1 MGGLFDKAVFRLVGD
16 RGVIVEYGDE
26 ISLEINIKVR
36 TMAMAIAEEK
46 PVGIVEV
53 IPTYRSLLIVYDPL
67 ATDLK
72 SLEDALQFME
82 GRLDQLEIPRPRT
95 VEIPVSYGGDLGPD
109 IEFVAQAHNLTVEDV
124 IRIHSGAL
132 YQIYMIGFTPGFP
145 FLGGLPP
152 ELHTPRLET
161 PRPLVPAGSVGIAN
175 NQTGVYPIDSPGGWR
190 LIGRTPAEPVQPV
203 ERKSVS
209 LPCRGHDQVRADLR
223 GGIPSHPIGRE
234 RLMEVFKVLEPGP
247 FTTIQDSG
255 RYGYQQF
262 GIPVSGALDTFS
274 YLAANVLVGN
284 PDNAAGLEITFMGP
298 RLEALSDALV
308 AVTGAEVP
316 LFVNDQP
323 QAMWTSFRV
332 RRGDVINM
340 KASPRGVRAYLAV
353 AGGLLVPQVMGSR
366 STYTG
371 GKIGGLD
378 GRPLAR
384 GDRLHGGSP
393 VSLNRVVSLP
403 EDLRPKFSTEV
414 TLRVL
419 PGPQDDYFDTGL
431 KVFFNSVFT
440 VTSKADRMGYR
451 LDGPIIEPKDGVP
464 LSIISE
470 PSLSG
475 AVQIPTDGQPIILLV
490 EQTASGYAK
499 IATIITAD
507 LDVVAQA
514 RPGDKVRFA
523 RVDLT
528 AGPPTSPRLSFEAQ

>member
-1 MGGLFDKAVFRLVGD
+1 
-16 RGVIVEYGDE
+16 
-26 ISLEINIKVR
+26 
-36 TMAMAIAEEK
+36 
-46 PVGIVEV
+46 
-53 IPTYRSLLIVYDPL
+53 
-67 ATDLK
+67 
-72 SLEDALQFME
+72 
-82 GRLDQLEIPRPRT
+82 
-95 VEIPVSYGGDLGPD
+95 
-109 IEFVAQAHNLTVEDV
+109 
-124 IRIHSGAL
+124 
-132 YQIYMIGFTPGFP
+132 
-145 FLGGLPP
+145 
-152 ELHTPRLET
+152 
-161 PRPLVPAGSVGIAN
+161 
-175 NQTGVYPIDSPGGWR
+175 
-190 LIGRTPAEPVQPV
+190 
-203 ERKSVS
+203 
-209 LPCRGHDQVRADLR
+209 
-223 GGIPSHPIGRE
+223 
-234 RLMEVFKVLEPGP
+234 
-247 FTTIQDSG
+247 
-255 RYGYQQF
+255 
-262 GIPVSGALDTFS
+262 
-274 YLAANVLVGN
+274 
-284 PDNAAGLEITFMGP
+284 
-298 RLEALSDALV
+298 
-308 AVTGAEVP
+308 
-316 LFVNDQP
+316 
-323 QAMWTSFRV
+323 
-332 RRGDVINM
+332 
-340 KASPRGVRAYLAV
+340 
-353 AGGLLVPQVMGSR
+353 MGSR

-393 VSLNRVVSLP
+393 VSLNRIVSLP

-451 LDGPIIEPKDGVP
+451 LDGPIIVPKDGVP

-528 AGPPTSPRLSFEAQ
+528 EAHQLHRDYRSRLNNLRDAIEG

>member
-1 MGGLFDKAVFRLVGD
+1 
-16 RGVIVEYGDE
+16 
-26 ISLEINIKVR
+26 
-36 TMAMAIAEEK
+36 
-46 PVGIVEV
+46 
-53 IPTYRSLLIVYDPL
+53 
-67 ATDLK
+67 
-72 SLEDALQFME
+72 
-82 GRLDQLEIPRPRT
+82 
-95 VEIPVSYGGDLGPD
+95 
-109 IEFVAQAHNLTVEDV
+109 
-124 IRIHSGAL
+124 
-132 YQIYMIGFTPGFP
+132 
-145 FLGGLPP
+145 
-152 ELHTPRLET
+152 
-161 PRPLVPAGSVGIAN
+161 
-175 NQTGVYPIDSPGGWR
+175 
-190 LIGRTPAEPVQPV
+190 
-203 ERKSVS
+203 
-209 LPCRGHDQVRADLR
+209 
-223 GGIPSHPIGRE
+223 
-234 RLMEVFKVLEPGP
+234 MEVFRVLEPGP

-262 GIPVSGALDTFS
+262 GIPVSGALDTYS

-308 AVTGAEVP
+308 AVTGAEIP

-323 QAMWTSFRV
+323 QAMWTSYRV
-332 RRGDVINM
+332 RRGDVISM
-340 KASPRGVRAYLAV
+340 KASPKGVRAYLAI
-353 AGGLLVPQVMGSR
+353 AGGILVPRVMGSR

-378 GRPLAR
+378 GRSLAG
-384 GDRLHGGSP
+384 GDRLHGGP
-393 VSLNRVVSLP
+393 AVSLNRVSSLP
-403 EDLRPKFSTEV
+403 KDLRPKFRTEV

-419 PGPQDDYFDTGL
+419 PGPQDDYFDAGL
-431 KVFFNSVFT
+431 KVFFGSAFT

-451 LDGPIIEPKDGVP
+451 LEGPIIKPKEGVP

-514 RPGDKVRFA
+514 RPGDKVRFI

-528 AGPPTSPRLSFEAQ
+528 EAHQLHRDYRSRLNHLRDAIKGQNSA

>member
-1 MGGLFDKAVFRLVGD
+1 
-16 RGVIVEYGDE
+16 
-26 ISLEINIKVR
+26 
-36 TMAMAIAEEK
+36 
-46 PVGIVEV
+46 
-53 IPTYRSLLIVYDPL
+53 
-67 ATDLK
+67 
-72 SLEDALQFME
+72 
-82 GRLDQLEIPRPRT
+82 
-95 VEIPVSYGGDLGPD
+95 
-109 IEFVAQAHNLTVEDV
+109 
-124 IRIHSGAL
+124 
-132 YQIYMIGFTPGFP
+132 
-145 FLGGLPP
+145 
-152 ELHTPRLET
+152 
-161 PRPLVPAGSVGIAN
+161 
-175 NQTGVYPIDSPGGWR
+175 
-190 LIGRTPAEPVQPV
+190 
-203 ERKSVS
+203 
-209 LPCRGHDQVRADLR
+209 
-223 GGIPSHPIGRE
+223 
-234 RLMEVFKVLEPGP
+234 MEVFKVLEPGP

-274 YLAANVLVGN
+274 YLAANALVGN

-298 RLEALSDALV
+298 RLEALSDTLV
-308 AVTGAEVP
+308 AVAGAELP

-332 RRGDVINM
+332 HRGDVINM
-340 KASPRGVRAYLAV
+340 KASPRGLRAYLAV
-353 AGGLLVPQVMGSR
+353 AGGFLVPQVMGSR

-384 GDRLHGGSP
+384 GDRLNGGSP
-393 VSLNRVVSLP
+393 DSLNRAVYLP
-403 EDLRPKFSTEV
+403 EDLRPIFSTEI

-431 KVFFNSVFT
+431 NVFFSSVFT

-451 LDGPIIEPKDGVP
+451 LDGPIIEPKGGVP

-475 AVQIPTDGQPIILLV
+475 AVQIPTDGRPILLLV

-528 AGPPTSPRLSFEAQ
+528 EAHQLHRDYRSRLNNLRDAIEGWNSA